1 MNDNYKIIKDNNK
14 NLEKKIFLEL
24 NSNNLIDFLSK
35 KSNSHIIIKFGA
47 TWCVP
52 CKRIENTLDEL
63 FIQMPDNVLCYE
75 LDVDNNM
82 ELFGKLKT
90 KKMIKTIPSI
100 LYYNCNVNRDQWYLS
115 DLSISD
121 SNPQNVIKF
130 FREIYCNFN

>member
-1 MNDNYKIIKDNNK
+1 MNDDYKIIKDNSEK
-14 NLEKKIFLEL
+14 IEKKIFLQL
-24 NSNNLIDFLSK
+24 NSNDLINFLSK
-35 KSNSHIIIKFGA
+35 KSNTHLIIKFGA

-52 CKRIENTLDEL
+52 CKRIEETLNDL
-63 FIQMPDNVLCYE
+63 FIQMPDNVFCYE
-75 LDVDNNM
+75 LDVDDNM

-100 LYYNCNVNRDQWYLS
+100 LYYNCNVNRDYWYLS

-130 FREIYCNFN
+130 FREIFCNFN